1 MKTLEYLLP
10 GFSYPHYS
18 VPLNFSIKVGE
29 SENTQFDGREQ
40 GKYTKDQILQ
50 LREMV
55 VLPDEIVKVKHEVK
69 ADKDQSWGR
78 TKTNLPA

>member
-10 GFSYPHYS
+10 GFSHPHYG

-29 SENTQFDGREQ
+29 SENTRFDGRER
-40 GKYTKDQILQ
+40 GKYTSDQILQ

-55 VLPDEIVKVKHEVK
+55 VLPDEIVKVKQEVK
-69 ADKDQSWGR
+69 ADEDQSWGR